1 LSLRYLPFCEGF
13 FLEFSERII
22 KRYSVL
28 FGTPNDKESDFSER
42 SQFSKQWGWYAFYYA
57 LADGKFENIGHVG
70 KRKLTEALTFL
81 TFEKQKKD
89 IEEMELKKI
98 QMRANL

>member
-1 LSLRYLPFCEGF
+1 
-13 FLEFSERII
+13 LEFSERII

-28 FGTPNDKESDFSER
+28 FGTPNEKESDFSER
-42 SQFSKQWGWYAFYYA
+42 GQFSKQWGWYAFYYA
-57 LADGKFENIGHVG
+57 LADGKFKNIGNVG

-89 IEEMELKKI
+89 IEDIELKKI